1 MCIRDSTLGLPS
13 YVLHRAFVA
22 RTPFTIVGPAGVEE
36 RLESLFRASWGVDWD
51 VMKAELL
58 MTYREAGERGTI
70 AGIDYET
77 VQLDHGTSGC
87 TGYRLRIG
95 GHLLAYSGDSI
106 ASPPLDRLVEG
117 AEIAIVEATSTG
129 HPYSH
134 LSWEEALALRDRHPA
149 TRFLFVHLHEGTLE
163 GAVSDLQVVDV

>member
-1 MCIRDSTLGLPS
+1 MC
-13 YVLHRAFVA
+13 A
-22 RTPFTIVGPAGVEE
+22 TPGSSSA
-36 RLESLFRASWGVDWD
+36 RAS
-51 VMKAELL
+51 
-58 MTYREAGERGTI
+58 
-70 AGIDYET
+70 
-77 VQLDHGTSGC
+77 SG
-87 TGYRLRIG
+87 GRR
-95 GHLLAYSGDSI
+95 SI